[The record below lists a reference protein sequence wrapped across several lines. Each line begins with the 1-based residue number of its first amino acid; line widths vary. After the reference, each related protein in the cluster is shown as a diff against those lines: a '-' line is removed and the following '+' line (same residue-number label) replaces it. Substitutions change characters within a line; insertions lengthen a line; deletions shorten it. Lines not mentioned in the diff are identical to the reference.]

1 MKNQILDIF
10 RKQLG
15 DTNLSLESE
24 YKAHPKWSSLRALII
39 VNDIELRTHVLLSAR
54 ELSLSRSIRSLTEEI
69 YKQAHLLST
78 KQ

>member
-15 DTNLSLESE
+15 DINLSLESE

-39 VNDIELRTHVLLSAR
+39 VNDIELCTHVLLSAK
-54 ELSLSRSIRSLTEEI
+54 ELSSCRNIRSLTEEI
-69 YKQAHLLST
+69 YEQAHLLSI